1 MLESVNLTEEALL
14 STHSR
19 LVLPTGAGG
28 RTLGFLGAR
37 IRVMA
42 LLVAGEADNA
52 LVREAILWVLH
63 LDSFQLDWGD
73 MLLLAVCRLM
83 SGLSTPVADELLL
96 LVATVVL
103 SHVSPVAVTTHSTVV
118 SHVVSTHQRMQ
129 LAVHPILLHWEV
141 G

>member
-1 MLESVNLTEEALL
+1 MLESINLTEESLL

-28 RTLGFLGAR
+28 RTLGFLRAS

-42 LLVAGEADNA
+42 FLVARKADNA
-52 LVREAILWVLH
+52 LVREAVLWILL

-83 SGLSTPVADELLL
+83 SGLSTPVADKLLF

-103 SHVSPVAVTTHSTVV
+103 SHVPSVAVTAHPTVV
-118 SHVVSTHQRMQ
+118 SHVVSTH
-129 LAVHPILLHWEV
+129 
-141 G
+141 